1 MIQRIQSLWL
11 FLAAMMNGLL
21 FIMPLYRYNF
31 ANLAYAPWQYE
42 SVRNYI
48 PLFITAAVTTV
59 LPLVAI
65 FFFKDRPRQRGMVW
79 LSIISIITFIAL
91 MLMRVSN
98 LRNGSPAIAHFE
110 YVLPGVLVVLV
121 SMVFLVLA
129 LQGIRKDEKLIKSL
143 DRLR

>member
-31 ANLAYAPWQYE
+31 ANLVYAPWQYE
-42 SVRNYI
+42 SVRNYM
-48 PLFITAAVTTV
+48 PLFIMAAVATV
-59 LPLVAI
+59 LPLVSI

-79 LSIISIITFIAL
+79 LSIISIFTFIAL

-98 LRNGSPAIAHFE
+98 LRN
-110 YVLPGVLVVLV
+110 
-121 SMVFLVLA
+121 
-129 LQGIRKDEKLIKSL
+129 
-143 DRLR
+143 